1 MEIAPS
7 AVGDWPAGHRPELNA
22 VVTAEQ
28 MRQIEAHLFAAG
40 MPVAALMEKVA
51 GLLSRW
57 VQASF
62 DVAKWPR
69 IAVLAGPGH
78 NGGDALSVA
87 RELHLSGYQ
96 VQIYSPFSQRKP
108 LTEQH
113 ARYAASLGLPFV
125 ASVAE
130 LAPGAVLIDG
140 LFGFG
145 LTRPLSDDLA
155 AAIAALNQLACP
167 RISLDLPSGLH
178 TDSGAVLGAA
188 VEASHSLCLGLWK
201 RAYLQ
206 EAALAYLGQPALLD
220 VGIPAAAIAAVLGQP
235 PSVQQLTAA
244 SAIAA
249 LPLPRPLA
257 THKYQVGQLL
267 LIAGSRQYGGAALLA
282 GLGARASGAGMVT
295 LAVPES
301 LRHAYHQ
308 PLPEAL
314 ILGCAETAAGAI
326 ARLPEDL
333 DFSRYSAI
341 ACGPG
346 LSAEAGRAV
355 DQVMASDLPLLLDA
369 DGLNWLAQGDPIATL
384 LGRSAP
390 TLLTPHLGEFRR
402 LFPAIAA
409 ALAAG
414 EIDAGTAAQ
423 TAAGQSGAVVLL
435 KGARPAIA
443 HPQGALWYLSQ
454 STPALARG
462 GSGDVLTGLA
472 GGLLAQTSAAA
483 PADRLAATLAA
494 AQAAAWW
501 HAQAACAAATAQT
514 VLGVDPLTLARS
526 LTSTLARQLDLAQPQ
541 LPPKTRFKTS

>member
-1 MEIAPS
+1 MEIAQS
-7 AVGDWPAGHRPELNA
+7 AVGDWPAGSRPELDA

-51 GLLSRW
+51 GLISSW
-57 VQASF
+57 VQTSF
-62 DVAKWPR
+62 NLTKWPR

-87 RELHLSGYQ
+87 RELHLRGYQ

-113 ARYAASLGLPFV
+113 ARYAQRLGLPFV
-125 ASVAE
+125 SNVAE

-145 LTRPLSDDLA
+145 LTRPLTGDLA
-155 AAIAALNQLACP
+155 AAIAALNQLTCP

-178 TDSGAVLGAA
+178 TDSGAVLGTA
-188 VEASHSLCLGLWK
+188 VVASHSLCLGLWK

-206 EAALAYLGQPALLD
+206 EVALPYLGQPVLID
-220 VGIPAAAIAAVLGQP
+220 VGIPATAIAAVLGQP
-235 PSVQQLTAA
+235 PPVQLLTAA
-244 SAIAA
+244 AAIAA

-267 LIAGSRQYGGAALLA
+267 LVAGSRQYGGAALLA

-314 ILGCAETAAGAI
+314 IVGCAETATGAI
-326 ARLPEDL
+326 ASLPDDL
-333 DFSRYSAI
+333 DLSRYSAI

-346 LSAEAGRAV
+346 LSAEAGRAI
-355 DQVMASDLPLLLDA
+355 DQGLASELPLLLDA
-369 DGLNWLAQGDPIATL
+369 DGLNWLSQGDPTATL

-423 TAAGQSGAVVLL
+423 TAACQTGALVLL

-443 HPQGALWYLSQ
+443 HPQGQLWYLSK

-472 GGLLAQTSAAA
+472 GGLLAQTSAAST
-483 PADRLAATLAA
+483 DLLAAALAA

-501 HAQAACAAATAQT
+501 HAQAARVAAKTQT

-526 LTSTLARQLDLAQPQ
+526 LTSTLARQLDLAELQ
-541 LPPKTRFKTS
+541 LSTESGFKIS